1 MRGASLSSCC
11 ECDATS
17 RCQSLRKGE
26 SCLIQV
32 PSGWGLGGLAAGGTG
47 LECAEGV
54 SASAAAMALGSFGG
68 EAGGGSTSLRSR
80 SALRAAVFA
89 RFVGSLGV
97 LSYASASAGSCIA
110 TVLEAAKRSV
120 GVDIEMDTGRRGF
133 RRAACGGDTLRGR
146 GFAVV
151 GVPAIRDA
159 VVGDAMGSV
168 GPAAVD
174 CGEYGGECA
183 GGCVQRMA
191 ATIRA
196 SGGRSGAHSYWEEP
210 LSRDTDLWRWRSTHG
225 AP

>member
-1 MRGASLSSCC
+1 MSCC

-17 RCQSLRKGE
+17 RCWSLRKGK

-32 PSGWGLGGLAAGGTG
+32 PSGRGLGGLGAGGTG
-47 LECAEGV
+47 SECAGGV

-68 EAGGGSTSLRSR
+68 EAGGASASLRSR

-97 LSYASASAGSCIA
+97 LSYASASGGSCIA

-120 GVDIEMDTGRRGF
+120 GVDIEMETGRRGL

-146 GFAVV
+146 GVAVV
-151 GVPAIRDA
+151 GDAVVGDA

-174 CGEYGGECA
+174 CGECWGECA
-183 GGCVQRMA
+183 GGCVQWMA

-196 SGGRSGAHSYWEEP
+196 PGGRSGAHSYWEDP
-210 LSRDTDLWRWRSTHG
+210 LSRDSDLWRWRSIHG

>member
-1 MRGASLSSCC
+1 VRGASLSSCC
-11 ECDATS
+11 ECDAE
-17 RCQSLRKGE
+17 CQSLRKGE

-32 PSGWGLGGLAAGGTG
+32 PSGWGLGGLGAGGTG
-47 LECAEGV
+47 SECAEGV
-54 SASAAAMALGSFGG
+54 SASAAAMVLGSFGG
-68 EAGGGSTSLRSR
+68 EAGGASTSLRSR

-97 LSYASASAGSCIA
+97 LSYSSASVGSSIA

-120 GVDIEMDTGRRGF
+120 GVDIEIDTGRRGF
-133 RRAACGGDTLRGR
+133 RRAACRGDTLRGR

-151 GVPAIRDA
+151 GDAVVEDA

-174 CGEYGGECA
+174 CGECWGECA
-183 GGCVQRMA
+183 GDCVQRMA

-210 LSRDTDLWRWRSTHG
+210 LSRDTDLWRWRSIHG